1 MKWTQTLIPTLREAP
16 ADAEIVSHKLL
27 LRAGLIRKLAGGV
40 YTFLPLGLRVLRKVE
55 QIVREEMNRAGA
67 IEVLMPA
74 LQPPEIWEQSG
85 RAETASS
92 VLYKVK
98 DSSGRQWFLSP
109 TAEEVITTLAANEIN
124 SYRQLPKN
132 FYQISLKFRDEI
144 RPRFGLM
151 RAKEF
156 IMKDAYSFDTT
167 DEGAMASYKK
177 MYDAYI
183 RIFARC
189 GLKAFP
195 VEADTG
201 VIGGNYSHEFMVPA
215 ETGENEV
222 AFCEACGY
230 AANIEKAT
238 SGIPKT
244 AARQIVAR
252 IEKFSTP
259 GVRTIEALS
268 KAPYSVP
275 ANRQIKTLVYIADSK
290 PVLILIR
297 GDDKLNETKLM
308 AKMVVTQIRP
318 ANEDEIV
325 KLLGA
330 HPGSLGAAF
339 GVPFPVGD
347 SGIRFEQNVAQIQE
361 HSEKT
366 VFKGKERDL
375 GLTHTTHGLTIYAD
389 ERLRGANDMV
399 TGANLDGWHF
409 KNVSIERDIKVTAWF
424 DLRTV
429 SAGEPCVKC
438 GKPLKIRRA
447 IEVGHVFKLGTKYSE
462 KLNATFLDVDGSRK
476 PSVMGCYG
484 IGVTRTLQ
492 AIIEQGNDKDGIIWP
507 LSVAPYQVCIT
518 PLSVAPESQA
528 MQLAEKFYT
537 ELSAKNVDVILDD
550 RDERPGVKFKDSE
563 LAGFPIRI
571 GLGEKSLARG
581 EVELKPRNGALQSVK
596 IEEAIRAVLKLMQA
610 DHSGLPAA

>member
-1 MKWTQTLIPTLREAP
+1 MIPTLREAP

-40 YTFLPLGLRVLRKVE
+40 YTFLPLGLRALRKVE
-55 QIVREEMNRAGA
+55 QIIREEMDRAGG

-74 LQPPEIWEQSG
+74 LQPPEIWEASG
-85 RAETASS
+85 RAETASN
-92 VLYKVK
+92 VLFKVK

-167 DEGAMASYKK
+167 DENAMAAYKK
-177 MYDAYI
+177 MYDAYT

-244 AARQIVAR
+244 AAREIGAA
-252 IEKFSTP
+252 IEKFATP
-259 GVRTIEALS
+259 SVVTIEALS
-268 KAPYSVP
+268 KEPYKVA

-290 PVLILIR
+290 PILILIR
-297 GDDKLNETKLM
+297 GDDQLNETKLL
-308 AKMVVTQIRP
+308 AKTGAVAARP
-318 ANEDEIV
+318 ATVEEIV
-325 KLLGA
+325 PLLGA
-330 HPGSLGAAF
+330 KPGSLGAVVN
-339 GVPFPVGD
+339 VPADV
-347 SGIRFEQNVAQIQE
+347 
-361 HSEKT
+361 K
-366 VFKGKERDL
+366 VF
-375 GLTHTTHGLTIYAD
+375 AD
-389 ERLRGANDMV
+389 DRLQGANDMT
-399 TGANLDGWHF
+399 TGANEDGFHL

-429 SAGEPCVKC
+429 SAGEPCAKC
-438 GKPLKIRRA
+438 AKPLKINRA

-462 KLNATFLDVDGSRK
+462 KLGATFLDADGARK

-492 AIIEQGNDKDGIIWP
+492 AIIEQGNDKDGVIWP
-507 LSVAPYQVCIT
+507 LSVAPYTVCIT
-518 PLSVAPESQA
+518 PLAIVPESQA
-528 MQLAEKFYT
+528 MQLAEKFYA
-537 ELSAKNVDVILDD
+537 ELSAKGVDVILDD

-563 LAGFPIRI
+563 LVGFPIRI
-571 GLGEKSLARG
+571 GLGEKSLAKG
-581 EVELKPRNGALQSVK
+581 EVEIKPRNGAMQFVK
-596 IEEAIRAVLKLMQA
+596 IEEAIEAVLKLA
-610 DHSGLPAA
+610 TAA